1 MAVVTIGV
9 RRESTARG
17 SGKVWARPGA
27 DVRECDGWRVWLEAV
42 KGSEGA
48 YSEQFQRRGW
58 WCQCGRAGG
67 MELGGSSSRSS
78 GRKVVDVG
86 DVVGGY

>member
-48 YSEQFQRRGW
+48 YSEQFQRRG
-58 WCQCGRAGG
+58 
-67 MELGGSSSRSS
+67 
-78 GRKVVDVG
+78 
-86 DVVGGY
+86 

>member
-17 SGKVWARPGA
+17 SGKVWARPGESA
-27 DVRECDGWRVWLEAV
+27 TGGGFGWRRSKA
-42 KGSEGA
+42 
-48 YSEQFQRRGW
+48 RRGPI
-58 WCQCGRAGG
+58 ANNFSDEGG
-67 MELGGSSSRSS
+67 GVSVAVWVGMKPGGSSSS

-86 DVVGGY
+86 DVVGG